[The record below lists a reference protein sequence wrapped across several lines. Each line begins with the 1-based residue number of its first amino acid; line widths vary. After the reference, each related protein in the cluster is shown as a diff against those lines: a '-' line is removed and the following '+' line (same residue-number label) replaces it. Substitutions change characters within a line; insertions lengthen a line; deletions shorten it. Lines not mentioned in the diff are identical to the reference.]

1 MSYFSLNAMVKNF
14 AIEGF
19 LPFLYLS
26 PQTYFVK
33 VRELRFSLF
42 TLRFSLAMFNDRVIV
57 DFFSLNWMSF
67 APICVSSL
75 FPCHGLAYNLWSILS
90 VIWNS
95 CRSISVSRCKRKGLE
110 KWDLWFLSYK
120 ICWYCLFF

>member
-33 VRELRFSLF
+33 VRKLRFSLF
-42 TLRFSLAMFNDRVIV
+42 TLRFSLAMFNDMVIV
-57 DFFSLNWMSF
+57 DFFHQ
-67 APICVSSL
+67 I
-75 FPCHGLAYNLWSILS
+75 
-90 VIWNS
+90 
-95 CRSISVSRCKRKGLE
+95 E
-110 KWDLWFLSYK
+110 
-120 ICWYCLFF
+120 